1 MKKKTINLISMYDYL
16 NPGSQSQKIGVLT
29 SYLTIE
35 FLFYKH
41 ILFANIFERLG
52 LMIVITWI

>member
-1 MKKKTINLISMYDYL
+1 MYDYL

-35 FLFYKH
+35 FLFSKH